1 MSFEGIIGND
11 KIKNELQEVLYT
23 GNISHSY
30 LFIGQEGIGKKKI
43 AEEFA
48 KMILCLSEDKKPCNT
63 CSACIKFNTCNN
75 PDFIEVEPDGNSLK
89 IAQIRSMQEKIYEK
103 PIVSNKKVIII
114 NDSDKMTEEAQN
126 SLLKTLE
133 EPPEYIVIILITANE
148 NKLLNTI
155 KSRCL
160 KISFN
165 TIDQKQMLEYITKN
179 QIMSNPSKN
188 ILNMCGGSIGKLQKI
203 NESIEEYNK
212 IEQITNNMLQRPNK
226 KHSRNA

>member
-1 MSFEGIIGND
+1 
-11 KIKNELQEVLYT
+11 
-23 GNISHSY
+23 
-30 LFIGQEGIGKKKI
+30 
-43 AEEFA
+43 
-48 KMILCLSEDKKPCNT
+48 
-63 CSACIKFNTCNN
+63 
-75 PDFIEVEPDGNSLK
+75 
-89 IAQIRSMQEKIYEK
+89 MQEKIYEK

-226 KHSRNA
+226 KHCRNV

>member
-89 IAQIRSMQEKIYEK
+89 IAQLEAC
-103 PIVSNKKVIII
+103 KKKYMK
-114 NDSDKMTEEAQN
+114 SQ
-126 SLLKTLE
+126 LF
-133 EPPEYIVIILITANE
+133 LIK
-148 NKLLNTI
+148 KLL
-155 KSRCL
+155 
-160 KISFN
+160 
-165 TIDQKQMLEYITKN
+165 
-179 QIMSNPSKN
+179 
-188 ILNMCGGSIGKLQKI
+188 
-203 NESIEEYNK
+203 
-212 IEQITNNMLQRPNK
+212 
-226 KHSRNA
+226 